1 MKKIH
6 LNHFRLYLHGK
17 GHKLDPNSYCL
28 SYQVK
33 HEANLRDPQN
43 ELWHAEFKLLGY
55 PRKLKINSKK
65 YKINMHT
72 YTQAFRV
79 FYSLMYVYVCYVYV
93 YLTGKITQ

>member
-1 MKKIH
+1 MTKMVGTRLKPNPICLCVGFGRLQALVTKYGFTCMKKIH

-55 PRKLKINSKK
+55 PRKL
-65 YKINMHT
+65 
-72 YTQAFRV
+72 
-79 FYSLMYVYVCYVYV
+79 
-93 YLTGKITQ
+93 